1 MPSPRAALTS
11 APPASRVRTA
21 VASPFMAASA
31 SGESGAAADVSSML
45 TASAASAF
53 TCNLF
58 FMLTVPGLA

>member
-1 MPSPRAALTS
+1 
-11 APPASRVRTA
+11 
-21 VASPFMAASA
+21 MAASA

-45 TASAASAF
+45 TARATSTF